1 MAITVKGIQYHYQI
15 DFFDQVPTRIK
26 SQVHDL
32 PVLSVPQPT
41 PIDKNIGRDMVIL
54 NNDDRFSYSGL
65 RAAPQPFLIGPSVD
79 VYNPEPFVKASAE
92 TVVRPELVNNSL
104 AEPPQIQRRIPSEF
118 SVARPATSLAAETV
132 NPSRAEPDEI
142 PVILPEQPPRED
154 ATPLE
159 PVKATPRVDY
169 ARAMRAYKPDA
180 LSYLQPGGY
189 EKTDFSR
196 SDFYNEPEKSQAPV
210 LPTASPVQEVFI
222 PGVTENK
229 AQTVIGQDSDSEI
242 KPEYVGSTSPE
253 EPLPDDFVSKNQL
266 KGENFLARQA
276 FKLYEMIANTGI
288 LNTGN
293 QVDLYF

>member
-1 MAITVKGIQYHYQI
+1 MAITVKGIQYSYQI
-15 DFFDQVPTRIK
+15 DFFDQVPTRVK

-41 PIDKNIGRDMVIL
+41 PIDKNIGRDTVIL

-65 RAAPQPFLIGPSVD
+65 RAAPQPFIQNPSAD
-79 VYNPEPFVKASAE
+79 VYDPEPVVKASAE
-92 TVVRPELVNNSL
+92 PVVRPELVNNTM
-104 AEPPQIQRRIPSEF
+104 AEPPQIQRRLPSEF
-118 SVARPATSLAAETV
+118 SVSRPASPLAAETAAPARV
-132 NPSRAEPDEI
+132 EPNEI
-142 PVILPEQPPRED
+142 PVALPEQPPRED

-159 PVKATPRVDY
+159 PVKAIPRVDY

-196 SDFYNEPEKSQAPV
+196 TDFYNEPAKSEAPA
-210 LPTASPVQEVFI
+210 LPTASPVQEVFL

-229 AQTVIGQDSDSEI
+229 AQTVINQDSDSEI
-242 KPEYVGSTSPE
+242 KPEYVGSTSPD

-276 FKLYEMIANTGI
+276 FRLYEMIASSGI